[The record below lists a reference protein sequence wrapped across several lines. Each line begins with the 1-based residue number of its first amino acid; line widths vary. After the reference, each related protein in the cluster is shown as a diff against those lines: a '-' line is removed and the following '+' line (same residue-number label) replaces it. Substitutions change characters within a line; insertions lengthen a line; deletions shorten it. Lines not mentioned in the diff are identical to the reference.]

1 MNAVYLSIPLVCFLI
16 GYTIGQFHKGRHKV
30 KPKSEQVNHPVH
42 YKSTNGKECIDYM
55 IEKYGEEWVYHF
67 CVLNAYKY
75 KFRAGKKDDNSK
87 EQDLAKAMW
96 YEKYASKL
104 SQHFI
109 NY

>member
-1 MNAVYLSIPLVCFLI
+1 MNAVYISIPLICLLV
-16 GYTIGQFHKGRHKV
+16 GYILGSISKRKH
-30 KPKSEQVNHPVH
+30 KSEQVNHPIH
-42 YKSTNGKECIDYM
+42 YKSENGKECIDYM

-96 YEKYASKL
+96 YEKYAYKL
-104 SQHFI
+104 VKPIGTS
-109 NY
+109 